1 MAYLYDIEIIV
12 SSLYREK
19 LLDFGVERQSTIYSI
34 KNEPRLGVVGLLF
47 FLKQMFY
54 KKNIY
59 PYISTIQF

>member
-1 MAYLYDIEIIV
+1 M
-12 SSLYREK
+12 
-19 LLDFGVERQSTIYSI
+19 LDFGVERQSTIYSI

-59 PYISTIQF
+59 PYICSMHF